1 MHLIPELALTLF
13 EIEYVKL
20 ISPPMTGVPS
30 EEYELV
36 LVLHDAAAL
45 LFVRCRMRGAGVLDL
60 LYLWADS
67 GMLGESEGIK
77 HIVAGEAEV
86 RYGHSSEEVRSVSV
100 TRGSHAPQLVR
111 NGGSTHDLRF
121 RPGCGRH
128 VKNLK
133 LSTAKCRVATIAS
146 PHV

>member
-1 MHLIPELALTLF
+1 MPPKKYA
-13 EIEYVKL
+13 V
-20 ISPPMTGVPS
+20 SPS
-30 EEYELV
+30 LV
-36 LVLHDAAAL
+36 AAAL
-45 LFVRCRMRGAGVLDL
+45 FLRCRMRGAGVLDL
-60 LYLWADS
+60 LDLRADS

-77 HIVAGEAEV
+77 RIVAGVVGVGSGDA
-86 RYGHSSEEVRSVSV
+86 SEEVRSVSV

-133 LSTAKCRVATIAS
+133 LSTAKCRVATVAS